1 MYNLLFRAAIEAR
14 REAARREFAEQDSLV
29 IERELEKERAAAAKA
44 EAERLEKERAAAAKA
59 EAERLEKER
68 ATIAAFVRNNLS
80 DQSDPDA
87 IPRMSCML
95 FVDRTIT
102 DINIRDSTYHGRTAL
117 HYQSCYG
124 TAGSVAW
131 LLRQDPPANTEM
143 RAGPLQWTAL
153 FLAACSEE
161 DSEGKVRLL
170 LDHGADRDVKDKF
183 GDTALDEARRL
194 NKHTMIDILL
204 NYKPPK

>member
-1 MYNLLFRAAIEAR
+1 MNKYVHISSILPWYNLLFRAAIEAR
-14 REAARREFAEQDSLV
+14 REEARREAAEQDSLV
-29 IERELEKERAAAAKA
+29 IERERAAA
-44 EAERLEKERAAAAKA
+44 
-59 EAERLEKER
+59 ER
-68 ATIAAFVRNNLS
+68 ATIATFVRNNLS

-87 IPRMSCML
+87 IPRMSRML
-95 FVDRTIT
+95 LVDRTIS

-124 TAGSVAW
+124 TTGSVAW

-161 DSEGKVRLL
+161 DPEGKVRLL
-170 LDHGADRDVKDKF
+170 LDHGADRDAKDKY

-194 NKHTMIDILL
+194 NKHAAVIDMLE
-204 NYKPPK
+204 NYKPPI